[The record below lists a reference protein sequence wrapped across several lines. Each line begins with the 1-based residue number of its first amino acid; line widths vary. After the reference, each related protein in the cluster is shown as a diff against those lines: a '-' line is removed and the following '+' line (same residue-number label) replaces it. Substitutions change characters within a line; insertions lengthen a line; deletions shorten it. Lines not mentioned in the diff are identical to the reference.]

1 MNNQIIRD
9 AVAESQKTGK
19 PIIIVVDC
27 EKDARKVE
35 LKLQSE
41 RKLACGYVSK
51 SLDECRYCVNIG
63 WYSNF
68 PGGTQ
73 YFCKLHDFSVAA
85 RGKCNV
91 FELRPRQ
98 Y

>member
-1 MNNQIIRD
+1 MNNQVIRE

-35 LKLQSE
+35 ERLQSE
-41 RKLACGYVSK
+41 RKAACGYVPK
-51 SLDECRYCVNIG
+51 SLDECRYCVHIG

-68 PGGTQ
+68 PSGTR
-73 YFCKLHDFSVAA
+73 YYCKRYDFSVAA
-85 RGKCNV
+85 RGKCDD